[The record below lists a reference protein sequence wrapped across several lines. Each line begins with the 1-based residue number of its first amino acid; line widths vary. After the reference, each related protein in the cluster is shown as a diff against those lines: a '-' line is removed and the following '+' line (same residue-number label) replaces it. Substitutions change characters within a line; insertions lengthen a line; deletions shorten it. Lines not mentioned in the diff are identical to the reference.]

1 VSLNSARLSAMIVAC
16 SSLFCTRAMAQHVVA
31 FAPSAPVLPANTL
44 RVYFVFDRPARGFIP
59 QSEVQLIGSDGKR
72 IEDPFMDFGTELWSP
87 DGKRLTILFDPGKIK
102 RGVEAPNSELAPL
115 KAGATYTIRLR
126 GFQKRFR
133 VGAAVRKRLDP
144 AAWRIVPP
152 DTRKDAI
159 RIEFDRVMDF
169 ALLQDQICVY
179 VNNQLEP
186 SFAVVEE
193 GGNALKLIPVTGWK
207 AGKHEIRIS
216 AILEDVAG
224 NRLGEAMDHLKG
236 DSADGDMEKAV
247 FTFNQR

>member
-1 VSLNSARLSAMIVAC
+1 VSLKFWRLSAKIVAC
-16 SSLFCTRAMAQHVVA
+16 SVMFCARAMAQHVIA
-31 FAPSAPVLPANTL
+31 FEPSAPVLPANTL
-44 RVYFVFDRPARGFIP
+44 RAYFLFDRPARGFIG
-59 QSEVQLIGSDGKR
+59 QSEVQLIGADGKR
-72 IEDPFMDFGTELWSP
+72 IEDCFMDFGTELWSP

-115 KAGATYTIRLR
+115 RAGATYTIKVRE
-126 GFQKRFR
+126 FQKRFR

-152 DTRKDAI
+152 KTREDAL

-169 ALLQDQICVY
+169 ALLQDQIFDY
-179 VNNQLEP
+179 VNNRPEH
-186 SFAVVEE
+186 SFAVVEQ
-193 GGNALKLIPVTGWK
+193 GGLALKLVPATRWK
-207 AGKHEIRIS
+207 AGKNEIRIS

-236 DSADGDMEKAV
+236 DSADDDVGKTI
-247 FTFNQR
+247 FTFNQ